1 MLTYATIG
9 TSWIT
14 KAYIDGAAL
23 AGGWTHKAIYSR
35 TQASGEA
42 FAAQT
47 GCHTVYTDLAELAKS
62 EVDAV
67 YIGSPNMLHYAHSKQ
82 MLLAGKHVICE
93 KPITVTPGEYAELS
107 ALAKQKKLIY
117 CEAIMMMHNPARH
130 ILADAIQK
138 IGTIRSVRFDFSQ
151 YSSKAYALR
160 KGELPNIFNPAM
172 ATGCLMD
179 LGIYCVYPALY
190 FWGKPK
196 KVTAVATLLENGIDT
211 GGGAFFD
218 YGDKLL
224 NLTYSKLGQDRLGSQ
239 IFGYD
244 GTITIGSLSQLTD
257 MKLYDMQGSAT
268 LLQGETSRTQLM
280 ANEAKGF
287 YDFITAPEK
296 HTEYYRQCDTL
307 ALAASELMQEMRT
320 QAGIRFSIGG

>member
-23 AGGWTHKAIYSR
+23 AGGWQHAAIYSR
-35 TQASGEA
+35 TQESGEA

-47 GCHTVYTDLAELAKS
+47 SCPTVYTDLAALAKS
-62 EVDAV
+62 SVDAV
-67 YIGSPNMLHYAHSKQ
+67 YIGSPNMLHYTHSKQ
-82 MLLAGKHVICE
+82 MLRAGKHVICE
-93 KPITVTPGEYAELS
+93 KPITVTPEEYAELS
-107 ALAKQKKLIY
+107 ALAKQKGVIY

-130 ILADAIQK
+130 ILADAIEK

-151 YSSKAYALR
+151 YSSKAYALLH
-160 KGELPNIFNPAM
+160 GELPNIFNPAM

-179 LGIYCVYPALY
+179 LGVYCVYPALY

-196 KVTAVATLLENGIDT
+196 NVTAIATLLENGSDA

-218 YGDKLL
+218 YGDKLV

-239 IFGYD
+239 IFGYE

-257 MKLYDMQGSAT
+257 IKLYDMQGNAT
-268 LLQGETSRTQLM
+268 LLHGETSREQLM
-280 ANEAKGF
+280 ANEARGF
-287 YDFITAPEK
+287 YDFITAPGE
-296 HTEYYRQCDTL
+296 HAAHYRQCDAL
-307 ALAASELMQEMRT
+307 ALATSELMQQMRS
-320 QAGIRFSIGG
+320 QAGIRFPING